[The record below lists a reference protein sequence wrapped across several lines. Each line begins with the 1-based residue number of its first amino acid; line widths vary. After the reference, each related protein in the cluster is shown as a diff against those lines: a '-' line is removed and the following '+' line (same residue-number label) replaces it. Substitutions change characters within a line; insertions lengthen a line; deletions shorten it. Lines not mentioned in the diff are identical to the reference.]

1 MGKRPRLK
9 FFGVEATR
17 KELLVLADACT
28 YTSNPATDKWSG
40 GKVRVKPGDLYTGRA
55 FDEVIEL
62 MHKHGFLVYR
72 KCFGNYWT
80 ELAVRYIAAV
90 MRNNPRL
97 RLNDTWQFEKRQRK
111 RMDAQRKRK
120 ERELVTI
127 PPFNH

>member
-17 KELLVLADACT
+17 KELLIIADDLT
-28 YTSNPATDKWSG
+28 YTSNPATDKWNG
-40 GKVRVKPGDLYTGRA
+40 GRLYKKAGDKYRGCSDDILGLMRV
-55 FDEVIEL
+55 
-62 MHKHGFLVYR
+62 HGFITFR
-72 KCFGNYWT
+72 KGIGDCWT